1 MVLDRTDVRSTLV
14 SYGASPRPTAT
25 EFVPCEYVRFYDTTP
40 REMTAEARTWYA
52 RGQNFV
58 LAYTQVESAVEFA
71 RTKQLDEYVV
81 FVPDRDGPS
90 LEISG
95 GAESANVA
103 PYSIAFIP
111 PGDSRIKVTGAGQVV
126 RLFSVLAEDLVAEC
140 SNAAAYAQP
149 HPNVAPL
156 VPWPD
161 PVGGFK
167 LRVYSLDAPKDPTRF
182 GTIFRSTNFMVNY
195 GDGNVGPRDTRR
207 MSPHSHD
214 DFEQCSLV
222 LQGEYVHHIRFPWTA
237 NLEKWID
244 DDHTRIGS
252 PSVAIIPPPSIHTS
266 QSIGSGRNQLI
277 DIFSPPR
284 FDLSEKEGWVLN
296 AADYPMPSRE
306 AGA

>member
-1 MVLDRTDVRSTLV
+1 MVLDRTDVRSSLA
-14 SYGASPRPTAT
+14 SYGASTRPTAT
-25 EFVPCEYVRFYDTTP
+25 EFVPCEYVRFYDTQPQETSA
-40 REMTAEARTWYA
+40 TANVWYA

-58 LAYTQVESAVEFA
+58 LAYAQVQPGAEFA
-71 RTKQLDEYVV
+71 RTAQPDEYVV
-81 FVPDRDGPS
+81 LLPDRDGAAV
-90 LEISG
+90 EITTG
-95 GAESANVA
+95 GSTSEVGAYTVSFV
-103 PYSIAFIP
+103 P
-111 PGDSRIKVTGAGQVV
+111 PGDSRVRVTRAGQLVL
-126 RLFSVLAEDLVAEC
+126 LFTAAAEDLVRKC
-140 SNAAAYAQP
+140 SNAASYGHA

-156 VPWPD
+156 TPWPD

-195 GDGNVGPRDTRR
+195 GDGSVGPRDTRR

-237 NLEKWID
+237 DLSKWID

-266 QSIGSGRNQLI
+266 QSTGSGRNQLI

-296 AADYPMPSRE
+296 ATEYPMPQRE
-306 AGA
+306 AGV

>member
-1 MVLDRTDVRSTLV
+1 MVLDRSDVRSAMA
-14 SYGASPRPTAT
+14 SYGASTRPTPT
-25 EFVPCEYVRFYDTTP
+25 DFVPCEYVRFYGTQPQETTP
-40 REMTAEARTWYA
+40 GARTWYA

-58 LAYTQVESAVEFA
+58 LAYTQVDSGVEFE
-71 RTKQLDEYVV
+71 RSNQPDEYTV

-90 LEISG
+90 LEITAV
-95 GAESANVA
+95 AETRPVA
-103 PYSIAFIP
+103 PYSIAFVP
-111 PGDSRIKVTGAGQVV
+111 PGDSRIKVTGKGQVV
-126 RLFSVLAEDLVAEC
+126 RLFSVRSEDLVARC
-140 SNAAAYAQP
+140 SNAASYAQA
-149 HPNVAPL
+149 HPNVARL
-156 VPWPD
+156 GAWPD

-167 LRVYSLDAPKDPTRF
+167 LRVYSLDVPKDPTRF
-182 GTIFRSTNFMVNY
+182 GTIYRSTNIMVNY
-195 GDGNVGPRDTRR
+195 GDGSDGPRDTRR

-222 LQGEYVHHIRFPWTA
+222 LQGEYVHHIRIPWTA
-237 NLEKWID
+237 NMDKWID

-266 QSIGSGRNQLI
+266 QSTGAGRNQLI

-296 AADYPMPSRE
+296 AADYPMPERE